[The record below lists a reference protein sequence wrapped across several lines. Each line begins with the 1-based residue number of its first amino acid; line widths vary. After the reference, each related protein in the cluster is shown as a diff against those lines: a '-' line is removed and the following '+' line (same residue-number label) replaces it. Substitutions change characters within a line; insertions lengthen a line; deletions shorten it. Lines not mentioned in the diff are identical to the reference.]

1 MRLLHGVSLFFFSLP
16 FSLCSHNEQADKTGR
31 VSLSFSL
38 SLFNWF
44 RSLLSFSR
52 VLLFSVVACSR
63 LAACFARFVNAV
75 RLECNSSFLLV
86 IFIHGTPSATQPLL
100 FFFFSSLF
108 SLKLFLS
115 LHRQRQ
121 FFFVVFHLSLLYKS
135 HDTLLFSFR
144 SSHSHTCKK
153 KKKKCP
159 SVFFFTP
166 RKHDGGGSTECPV
179 RERPPQL
186 HVRPRLSLLQG

>member
-1 MRLLHGVSLFFFSLP
+1 MKANAAFARCFAFFFFSLP
-16 FSLCSHNEQADKTGR
+16 FSLCNHNEQADKTGR

-100 FFFFSSLF
+100 FFFFLVLYFPLGFFSPYIVNDSFFLLSSISLSFTRATTPCFFLF
-108 SLKLFLS
+108 AP
-115 LHRQRQ
+115 RTPTP
-121 FFFVVFHLSLLYKS
+121 V
-135 HDTLLFSFR
+135 
-144 SSHSHTCKK
+144 KK
-153 KKKKCP
+153 KKV
-159 SVFFFTP
+159 SFSFF
-166 RKHDGGGSTECPV
+166 
-179 RERPPQL
+179 L
-186 HVRPRLSLLQG
+186 HTSQT

>member
-1 MRLLHGVSLFFFSLP
+1 MTTDRQRSKCLVCERRRCATLFLLSLKCMLVLVLLTTHSRRYCRHRFNEQPLETRKEKNNNPFFFCESKCGFCTVFRFFFFFSLP

-100 FFFFSSLF
+100 FFFF
-108 SLKLFLS
+108 
-115 LHRQRQ
+115 
-121 FFFVVFHLSLLYKS
+121 
-135 HDTLLFSFR
+135 
-144 SSHSHTCKK
+144 
-153 KKKKCP
+153 
-159 SVFFFTP
+159 
-166 RKHDGGGSTECPV
+166 
-179 RERPPQL
+179 
-186 HVRPRLSLLQG
+186 

>member
-1 MRLLHGVSLFFFSLP
+1 MNNYSKQEKEKTTTLFFCESKCGFCTVFRFFFISPFLFLSVATTSKLIKREESL
-16 FSLCSHNEQADKTGR
+16 
-31 VSLSFSL
+31 SL

-75 RLECNSSFLLV
+75 RLGCNSSFLLV

-100 FFFFSSLF
+100 FFFLVLYFPIGFFSPYIVNDS
-108 SLKLFLS
+108 
-115 LHRQRQ
+115 
-121 FFFVVFHLSLLYKS
+121 FFFVFHLSFLYKS
-135 HDTLLFSFR
+135 HDTLFFSFR

-153 KKKKCP
+153 KKV
-159 SVFFFTP
+159 SFSFF
-166 RKHDGGGSTECPV
+166 
-179 RERPPQL
+179 L
-186 HVRPRLSLLQG
+186 HTLQT

>member
-108 SLKLFLS
+108 SLRLFLS

-121 FFFVVFHLSLLYKS
+121 FFLLSSISLS
-135 HDTLLFSFR
+135 FTRATTPCFFLFAPR
-144 SSHSHTCKK
+144 TPTPVKK
-153 KKKKCP
+153 KKV
-159 SVFFFTP
+159 SFSFF
-166 RKHDGGGSTECPV
+166 
-179 RERPPQL
+179 L
-186 HVRPRLSLLQG
+186 HTSQT